1 MARQRAFLWVSAYH
15 PLTRLAASHLSRQGA
30 NYGQRVVAAIGKC
43 FRLILNK
50 FAHYEGRYV
59 LQWGVTIA
67 NFLSCLRQKQT
78 SQKTVCRASHTQ
90 ATALVDTAAART
102 ITHNTFVVRSQGTV
116 TVL

>member
-1 MARQRAFLWVSAYH
+1 MMDSALDVMFY
-15 PLTRLAASHLSRQGA
+15 SG
-30 NYGQRVVAAIGKC
+30 V
-43 FRLILNK
+43 
-50 FAHYEGRYV
+50 
-59 LQWGVTIA
+59 VTIA